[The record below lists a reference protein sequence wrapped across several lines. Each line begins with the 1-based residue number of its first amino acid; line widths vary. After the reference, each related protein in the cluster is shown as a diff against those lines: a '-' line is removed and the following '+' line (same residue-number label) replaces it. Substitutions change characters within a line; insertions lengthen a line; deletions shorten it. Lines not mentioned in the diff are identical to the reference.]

1 MSSAGKTWV
10 VSEALTFFAVFFP
23 DECWVCRQGI
33 WTESQRRRFSCCTSF
48 SFLPPLFSSSSS
60 SSFSF
65 HPSISSW
72 TSSSKYLLKRPL
84 PLTCTPP
91 VPCILVFS
99 FSSSLQCFAIY
110 HPKPIHV
117 LNLKRTWASVHAN
130 ASTGSLSLKL
140 STLPHCVCKLFSF
153 VLHSREGK
161 DAGCLEKFP
170 NSHLILMTVGSK
182 IPCSGDIS
190 TGMLWQSPLGSPVL
204 VGHGPTVQRKTV

>member
-1 MSSAGKTWV
+1 M
-10 VSEALTFFAVFFP
+10 LYFFFFSP
-23 DECWVCRQGI
+23 
-33 WTESQRRRFSCCTSF
+33 
-48 SFLPPLFSSSSS
+48 
-60 SSFSF
+60 SSFF
-65 HPSISSW
+65 FLLLSSLHLFLNLLVQIPVEEA
-72 TSSSKYLLKRPL
+72 TASHLHSS
-84 PLTCTPP
+84 

-110 HPKPIHV
+110 HPKPVHV

-130 ASTGSLSLKL
+130 ASTGSLGLKL
-140 STLPHCVCKLFSF
+140 STLPHCICKLFSF

-190 TGMLWQSPLGSPVL
+190 TRML
-204 VGHGPTVQRKTV
+204 